1 MRQWLYFLEKWLLGF
16 LIFWSGFLQFKAQS
30 RGAAGAHAEMR
41 QQLVRALGYVKIRL
55 RADFHGGGS

>member
-1 MRQWLYFLEKWLLGF
+1 MAVLSRQIAFGLPN
-16 LIFWSGFLQFKAQS
+16 FWSGFLQFKAQS

-41 QQLVRALGYVKIRL
+41 QQLVRALDYVKIRL